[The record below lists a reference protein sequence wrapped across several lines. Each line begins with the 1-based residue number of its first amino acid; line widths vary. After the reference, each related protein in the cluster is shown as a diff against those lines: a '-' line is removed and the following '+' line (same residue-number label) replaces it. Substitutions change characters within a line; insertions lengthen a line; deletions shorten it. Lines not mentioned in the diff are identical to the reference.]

1 MILSLTISVIV
12 GLQSSK
18 TIPVEAINSIQTE
31 PIAPLG
37 GVLMVQLVSE
47 TLGNNWPS
55 TIDVTFENR
64 DKQTGHI
71 GWIEKNTNNTS
82 WTSNPYTIRPIAPSD
97 NTQHI
102 HPLDAMTGP
111 VLLVELPRKSE
122 GSIYFGG
129 TSIDPLWVAYC
140 HWGRWVLW
148 YMGYLST
155 MYYLCF
161 FLSTQCD
168 LFVCLCFQTLHQ

>member
-82 WTSNPYTIRPIAPSD
+82 WTSNPYTIRPIAP
-97 NTQHI
+97 Q
-102 HPLDAMTGP
+102 
-111 VLLVELPRKSE
+111 
-122 GSIYFGG
+122 
-129 TSIDPLWVAYC
+129 
-140 HWGRWVLW
+140 
-148 YMGYLST
+148 
-155 MYYLCF
+155 
-161 FLSTQCD
+161 
-168 LFVCLCFQTLHQ
+168 

>member
-47 TLGNNWPS
+47 TLGDNWPS

-97 NTQHI
+97 NTQYI
-102 HPLDAMTGP
+102 HTLDAMTGP
-111 VLLVELPRKSE
+111 VLLVELPRKGE
-122 GSIYFGG
+122 GSIHFGG
-129 TSIDPLWVAYC
+129 TSIDPLWVALPKSLPNLNAFPNNPNEILLLGDEDDQPE
-140 HWGRWVLW
+140 WGRAKYV
-148 YMGYLST
+148 T
-155 MYYLCF
+155 C
-161 FLSTQCD
+161 
-168 LFVCLCFQTLHQ
+168 